1 MWKWFDYTSYGP
13 KEDQEKNKDFDPE
26 DEDENDQKTL
36 SVKCLIVLDG
46 GESQIP
52 MDVPANELDTLF
64 DVFEFTQKAIHS
76 GENPLSVKKIER
88 SRNCYWYDT
97 VVFGRGV
104 VIGFDKEKNQCID
117 YDPTTVYLP
126 TAVPTMEE
134 RRRKRVNFKK

>member
-1 MWKWFDYTSYGP
+1 MWKWFDYTSYGNV
-13 KEDQEKNKDFDPE
+13 KEEEEEEPNV
-26 DEDENDQKTL
+26 L
-36 SVKCLIVLDG
+36 SIKCLVILDN

-76 GENPLSVKKIER
+76 GENPLSVKKIEK

-104 VIGFDKEKNQCID
+104 VIGFDKERNTCID
-117 YDPTTVYLP
+117 YDPSTVYLP
-126 TAVPTMEE
+126 SAPVDE
-134 RRRKRVNFKK
+134 RRKKRVTFKKN

>member
-1 MWKWFDYTSYGP
+1 MWSWFNYSKY
-13 KEDQEKNKDFDPE
+13 EKNVEP
-26 DEDENDQKTL
+26 DQTPPL
-36 SVKCLIVLDG
+36 VIKCLIVLDN

-64 DVFEFTQKAIHS
+64 DVFDFTQKAIHS
-76 GENPLSVKKIER
+76 GENPLSVKKIEN

-126 TAVPTMEE
+126 SAPIEE